1 MAKEMF
7 DVQIQVQFLTLV
19 ENAKI
24 KRNFIQILNRILLIL
39 FGKNADILDSDII
52 LYNIRIHVYP
62 VDH

>member
-19 ENAKI
+19 ESAKI